1 MLTDRIRILGNDHPD
16 TLASRN
22 NLAGA
27 YRAAGRLTEAIPLYE
42 QVLTDRI
49 RILGNDHPD
58 TLASRNNLAYVYESA
73 GRLTEAITLY
83 EQVLTDC
90 VRVLGEDHPLTKTV
104 RENLEAAKRELEQQ
118 AEDSANEEREQ
129 ED

>member
-1 MLTDRIRILGNDHPD
+1 MFEQVLTDRIRILGNDHPD

-27 YRAAGRLTEAIPLYE
+27 YQRSGLLDEAIQLFE
-42 QVLTDRI
+42 Q
-49 RILGNDHPD
+49 
-58 TLASRNNLAYVYESA
+58 TLH
-73 GRLTEAITLY
+73 
-83 EQVLTDC
+83 DC
-90 VRVLGEDHPLTKTV
+90 IRVLGEAHPFTATV
-104 RENLEAAKRELEQQ
+104 RENLEAAKRELDQQ

>member
-1 MLTDRIRILGNDHPD
+1 MDALAGLLGPDHPN

-27 YRAAGRLTEAIPLYE
+27 
-42 QVLTDRI
+42 
-49 RILGNDHPD
+49 
-58 TLASRNNLAYVYESA
+58 YESA

-83 EQVLTDC
+83 EQVLTD
-90 VRVLGEDHPLTKTV
+90 RIRILGEDHPSTLTSRNNLAYAYESAGRLTEAIQLFEQTLHDCIRVLGEAHPFTATV
-104 RENLEAAKRELEQQ
+104 RENLEAAKRELDQQ
-118 AEDSANEEREQ
+118 AEDSANEGREQ

>member
-1 MLTDRIRILGNDHPD
+1 MF
-16 TLASRN
+16 
-22 NLAGA
+22 
-27 YRAAGRLTEAIPLYE
+27 E

-49 RILGNDHPD
+49 RILGNNNPN
-58 TLASRNNLAYVYESA
+58 TLVSRNNLAYAYYEA
-73 GRLTEAITLY
+73 GLLDEAIQLFEQTLH
-83 EQVLTDC
+83 DC
-90 VRVLGEDHPLTKTV
+90 IRVLVEAHPFTATV